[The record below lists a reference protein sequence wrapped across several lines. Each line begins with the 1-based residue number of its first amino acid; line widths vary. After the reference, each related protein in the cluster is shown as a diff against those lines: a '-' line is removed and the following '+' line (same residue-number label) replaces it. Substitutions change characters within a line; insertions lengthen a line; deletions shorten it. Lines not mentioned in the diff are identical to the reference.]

1 MSMGDDERL
10 TTMTYEVRGPVA
22 HVVLNRPHRGNG
34 ITFRMPRCVGRTGPY
49 GAVSLLTVEGW

>member
-1 MSMGDDERL
+1 MGDDERL